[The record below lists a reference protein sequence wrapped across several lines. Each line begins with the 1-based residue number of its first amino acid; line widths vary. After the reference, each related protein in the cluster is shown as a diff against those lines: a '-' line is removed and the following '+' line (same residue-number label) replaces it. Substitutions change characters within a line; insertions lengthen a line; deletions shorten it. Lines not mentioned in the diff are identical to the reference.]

1 MKRMLVLGG
10 GGIVGVAWESGL
22 VQGLADAGVDV
33 FGFDAIV
40 GTSAGAIVGAQIAAG
55 HIPSLSDPRTAGPN
69 PLLDPTRVDAQAVGG
84 VFTLWAAL
92 DVTTPEKAAEIGRI
106 ARTVHR
112 DAEADWVEY
121 LAKDLPLNDW
131 PQRRVCV
138 VAVDTATGQ
147 RRVFE
152 REHGVPI
159 ERVLAAS
166 AAIPGLMPS
175 VSIDGHLY
183 MDGQVHSSTNADVL
197 IGEHPR
203 EVWIAMPTNTVTGR
217 GIGPHAERMLALEV
231 EELRKAGC
239 QVHVRMPRPEDQPR
253 IGTNLMDPRRAV
265 AAYAV
270 GREAGEQFAR
280 EIG

>member
-1 MKRMLVLGG
+1 
-10 GGIVGVAWESGL
+10 
-22 VQGLADAGVDV
+22 
-33 FGFDAIV
+33 
-40 GTSAGAIVGAQIAAG
+40 
-55 HIPSLSDPRTAGPN
+55 
-69 PLLDPTRVDAQAVGG
+69 LLDPTRVDTQAITG
-84 VFTLWAAL
+84 VFTLWASL

-106 ARTVHR
+106 ARGVHR

-121 LAKDLPLNDW
+121 LATDLPSRDW
-131 PQRRVCV
+131 PARRVCV

-152 REHGVPI
+152 RDHGVPL

-197 IGEHPR
+197 IGEHPS
-203 EVWIAMPTNTVTGR
+203 EVWIAMPTNKVTGR

-239 QVHVRMPRPEDQPR
+239 RVHVKMPSPADEPR
-253 IGTNLMDPRRAV
+253 IGKNLMDPRRV
-265 AAYAV
+265 VEAYAV
-270 GREAGEQFAR
+270 GREAGAQLAR
-280 EIG
+280 EAG